1 MANKNVEGAIG
12 AILTDVLKDVC
23 EHCNGSEFM
32 FSLTFD
38 DVNHVKGELASLGIT
53 CAGGIICGLVLM
65 CAQCGHEQTRLAW
78 ILDVAASNGTTLTM
92 TNLDSSVANNLA
104 GYFAICLA
112 GTDVGK
118 VFTIATNTAAAP
130 TVITPSVAPNADADG
145 YFLITEFVTEY
156 TAAS

>member
-1 MANKNVEGAIG
+1 MTSNVEGAIG
-12 AILTDVLKDVC
+12 AILTDVLKEVC
-23 EHCNGSEFM
+23 ENCNGVEFM

-38 DVNHVKGELASLGIT
+38 DVNDVKGDLADLGIT
-53 CAGGIICGLVLM
+53 CTGGIICGLVLM

-78 ILDVAASNGTTLTM
+78 IADIAASDGTALTM

-104 GYFAICLA
+104 GYFAICLV

-118 VFTIATNTAAAP
+118 VFTIASNTAAAP
-130 TVITPSVAPNADADG
+130 TVITTSVAPNLDADG
-145 YFLITEFVTEY
+145 YFLITQFTTEY